1 MHLKFFVCSLLKL
14 PGDDIVDYSDRLSTA
29 LKAAKKTGMKLWLG
43 TIDDNRRWYHLD
55 KKPDSNAVR
64 WSDSNDELSRALIT
78 EIWERYSDDYGEQI
92 AGWYYTNEIWNF
104 HEACNV
110 TDN

>member
-1 MHLKFFVCSLLKL
+1 MKL